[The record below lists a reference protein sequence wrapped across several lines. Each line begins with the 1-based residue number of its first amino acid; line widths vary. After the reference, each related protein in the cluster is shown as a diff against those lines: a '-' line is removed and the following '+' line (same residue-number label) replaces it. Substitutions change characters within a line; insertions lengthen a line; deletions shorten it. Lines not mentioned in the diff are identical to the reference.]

1 MRQHGPYLVSSLSL
15 LLGHDPR
22 GGVGAVQDRAD
33 SIGVRVVLASA
44 PAGRVFIPSRGQ

>member
-1 MRQHGPYLVSSLSL
+1 MRQHSPYLISALSP

-33 SIGVRVVLASA
+33 SRGVRVVLASA
-44 PAGRVFIPSRGQ
+44 PAGRIFIPSRGQ